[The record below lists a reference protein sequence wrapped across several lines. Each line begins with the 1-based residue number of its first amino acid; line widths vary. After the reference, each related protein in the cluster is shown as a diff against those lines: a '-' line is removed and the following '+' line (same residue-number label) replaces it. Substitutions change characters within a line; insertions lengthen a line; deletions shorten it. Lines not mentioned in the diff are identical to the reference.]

1 MTAGV
6 GSTVN
11 VIASINP
18 GDTTY
23 SSENKVYIAYN
34 IPVPDNGLVE
44 LIKQPIVMN
53 PDDVLKVWATNENN
67 YGINDALE
75 LYASYAAHESTDF
88 VAGYGSTV
96 SVATTALT
104 TVYTSSSNPT
114 VLQSIKLT
122 NRSDAGDF
130 PVTIQLVNGSS
141 VTHLAKNL
149 VIPRYASVEL
159 LDRPKR
165 LETDGTV
172 KMQTITAANTI
183 DVVVSGKK
191 IT

>member
-1 MTAGV
+1 
-6 GSTVN
+6 VN
-11 VIASINP
+11 INASINP
-18 GDTTY
+18 GVSTY

-44 LIKQPIVMN
+44 LIKEPIVMN
-53 PDDVLKVWATNENN
+53 PSDVLKVWASNENY
-67 YGINDALE
+67 YGVSGALE
-75 LYASYAAHESTDF
+75 LYASYTAHESTDY
-88 VAGYGSTV
+88 VVGYGATV

-104 TVYTSSSNPT
+104 TVYTSTSYPT

-130 PVTIQLVNGSS
+130 PVTIQLVNGGSI
-141 VTHLAKNL
+141 THLAKNL
-149 VIPRYASVEL
+149 VIPRYSSVEL

-165 LETDGTV
+165 LETSGTV
-172 KMQTITAANTI
+172 KMQTIAAANTI

>member
-1 MTAGV
+1 
-6 GSTVN
+6 
-11 VIASINP
+11 
-18 GDTTY
+18 
-23 SSENKVYIAYN
+23 
-34 IPVPDNGLVE
+34 
-44 LIKQPIVMN
+44 MN
-53 PDDVLKVWATNENN
+53 PSDVLKVWATNENN
-67 YGINDALE
+67 HGINDSLE
-75 LYASYAAHESTDF
+75 LYASYTAHESTDF
-88 VAGYGSTV
+88 VVGYGATV

-104 TVYTSSSNPT
+104 DIYTSSSNPT

-122 NRSDAGDF
+122 NRTDSGDF

-165 LETDGTV
+165 LETNGIV
-172 KMQTITAANTI
+172 KMQTISAANTI

-191 IT
+191 ITS

>member
-1 MTAGV
+1 
-6 GSTVN
+6 
-11 VIASINP
+11 
-18 GDTTY
+18 
-23 SSENKVYIAYN
+23 
-34 IPVPDNGLVE
+34 
-44 LIKQPIVMN
+44 MN

-149 VIPRYASVEL
+149 VVPRYASIEI

-165 LETDGTV
+165 LETGGTV
-172 KMQTITAANTI
+172 KVQTAAAAGTI
-183 DVVVSGKK
+183 DVIVSGKK